1 MKTQMPTDAGMKPM
15 IHMDGEHA
23 APFAK
28 RKVGDKVQFH
38 GHGVVK
44 NISQRDGGEGP
55 EHSVGI
61 EVHGFKHKKK
71 AMETGK
77 VEDKMADGGK
87 LAMDA
92 ALDGQEA
99 ETAQAAGS
107 DD

>member
-1 MKTQMPTDAGMKPM
+1 MKTPTEMKPM

-44 NISQRDGGEGP
+44 TLSQRDGEEGP

-71 AMETGK
+71 AIETGK

>member
-1 MKTQMPTDAGMKPM
+1 MKTPTEMPEVKPT

-28 RKVGDKVQFH
+28 RKVGDKVQFT

-44 NISQRDGGEGP
+44 HISQRDGEEGP
-55 EHSVGI
+55 EHSASI

-92 ALDGQEA
+92 ALQGQEA
-99 ETAQAAGS
+99 EAGEASGS